1 MLVVTWPFARTARP
15 AGCPP
20 VEIRVR
26 LADGATVRLRDATPA
41 DAARL
46 RAMFFTLSESTRYLY
61 FCAGVPATDA
71 FAAQVAKLGLA
82 DGFGTYAMVVEAGG
96 TVVGVARFDRNT
108 ETNFAEIGIL
118 LTDAWQS
125 RGVGRAV
132 VARLREEA
140 DCRALAGFTATV
152 LGENRRAM
160 RLLRGAFPNLRAAFA
175 YGQYELTMSFAAS
188 TATQPVAEGVSQHAV

>member
-15 AGCPP
+15 SGCPP
-20 VEIRVR
+20 AESQVC
-26 LADGATVRLRDATPA
+26 LADGATVRLRDATPG
-41 DAARL
+41 DAPRL

-82 DGFGTYAMVVEAGG
+82 DGAASYAMVVEAGG
-96 TVVGVARFDRNT
+96 TVVGVARFDRNAH
-108 ETNFAEIGIL
+108 TNFAEIGIL

-140 DCRALAGFTATV
+140 GCRTLAGFTATV

-160 RLLRGAFPNLRAAFA
+160 RLLRGAFPDLRAAFA
-175 YGQYELTMSFAAS
+175 YGQYELTMPFAAS
-188 TATQPVAEGVSQHAV
+188 TVAQPAAERVGRHAV